1 MMTKFHLAS
10 SVSGFLYCACWLTV
24 TMNRTEPLLKLLV
37 TVELWKNYGKSKC
50 LLWNRPVK
58 MTRMRIMVTYVMTM
72 VVLVLLSVCCSPA
85 DWSAWGNLETE
96 FWSVASFDFM
106 ILRPSVNRI
115 SWPFRNFSIWRST
128 PTTWCLSMHVCEWSM
143 STVSRVFF
151 FFFKKHWQ
159 NISKCD
165 DFPSRKRAEK

>member
-1 MMTKFHLAS
+1 MLAHC
-10 SVSGFLYCACWLTV
+10 YTV
-24 TMNRTEPLLKLLV
+24 TTYLNGKEPLLKLLV
-37 TVELWKNYGKSKC
+37 TVLSNYGKSKC
-50 LLWNRPVK
+50 LPWNRPVK
-58 MTRMRIMVTYVMTM
+58 MTRMRIVVTHVMTM

-143 STVSRVFF
+143 STVSRVVFVF
-151 FFFKKHWQ
+151 LKKKSTGKTFQ
-159 NISKCD
+159 FVCD
-165 DFPSRKRAEK
+165 DFPSRKRAEE